1 MSGEVP
7 ADRQPGWVASD
18 EAPGL
23 VGEWRLG
30 QSGSMSDLIDF
41 TGPARQVSALVAGT
55 SDDQLSRPTPIGLT
69 VAQLLGHVHDLTVAF
84 REAATKEASSV
95 AASAPAPADSE
106 LPDGWRDVIP
116 ARLDELARAWRE
128 PSAWEGMTRAGGLD
142 MPVRSQR
149 PSRSTSSSST
159 AGTSQRRRGS
169 PSRPTV
175 RRSRRPRASAPR
187 SRTTQRR
194 AMGSSVRES
203 LWQKAPRSSTACWGS
218 PGGTLHGGPT
228 ELRPRPAVSP
238 PRQRCSSAEV
248 SPGVRRGRT
257 ALA

>member
-142 MPVRSQR
+142 MPGEVAAAVALDELVVHGWDLAAATGQPFAPDGAALEAAEGFCASIPDDPEARD
-149 PSRSTSSSST
+149 
-159 AGTSQRRRGS
+159 GLFG
-169 PSRPTV
+169 
-175 RRSRRPRASAPR
+175 PRIPVAE
-187 SRTTQRR
+187 
-194 AMGSSVRES
+194 GSSQLDRVLGLAGRD
-203 LWQKAPRSSTACWGS
+203 
-218 PGGTLHGGPT
+218 
-228 ELRPRPAVSP
+228 PAW
-238 PRQRCSSAEV
+238 RA
-248 SPGVRRGRT
+248 G
-257 ALA
+257 